1 MTDQTPDIDELRNSK
16 RARAASV
23 FVDPPGALTDA
34 LDKLDLLIE
43 HTARLDAYPTELGHL
58 LDHNQRRD
66 FTEADY
72 QEGNRE

>member
-1 MTDQTPDIDELRNSK
+1 MTDQTPDIDELRNYSK

-66 FTEADY
+66 Y